1 MKPIVVSAAAAVRA
15 PSAVPSVSAALP
27 CNRRRREMLLKSIDD
42 SPWRVIP
49 APIPEAPPDR
59 RGTKLLVASFMP
71 ELGRVYLFVRIGKN
85 LLRGRRGNF
94 PVTKMTAD
102 FADCMRES

>member
-59 RGTKLLVASFMP
+59 RGTNLHVASFVP
-71 ELGRVYLFVRIGKN
+71 ELGRVYLFVCISEK
-85 LLRGRRGNF
+85 LLLGQRGIFR
-94 PVTKMTAD
+94 VTKMTAD

>member
-27 CNRRRREMLLKSIDD
+27 CNRRRREMLLKSIDY

-49 APIPEAPPDR
+49 APTLLAQPVCGARFAFARFVPEC
-59 RGTKLLVASFMP
+59 RGF
-71 ELGRVYLFVRIGKN
+71 YLSVLIGEN
-85 LLRGRRGNF
+85 RGSENRAISAL
-94 PVTKMTAD
+94 TKMAAD
-102 FADCMRES
+102 FVNCMRES